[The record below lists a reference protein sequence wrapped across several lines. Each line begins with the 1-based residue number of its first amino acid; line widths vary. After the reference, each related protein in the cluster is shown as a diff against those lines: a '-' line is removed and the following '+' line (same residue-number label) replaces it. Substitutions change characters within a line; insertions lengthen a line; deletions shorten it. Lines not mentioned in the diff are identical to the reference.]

1 MGRRRWGPES
11 CLAVIVIAVAVHAVT
26 VAAVVVVMA
35 VAVLS
40 SPSVFVSLK
49 KKRKKKGNLFLL
61 GEWENVK
68 RKLGKGRKRG
78 VVWCSWRMEPNTS
91 FTFRGSSKCTD
102 GNEKLKRG

>member
-49 KKRKKKGNLFLL
+49 KKKKKKVSLSFRGVGKCEEKIGKREKERCGVVREWNPTLRSHL
-61 GEWENVK
+61 GEV
-68 RKLGKGRKRG
+68 RS
-78 VVWCSWRMEPNTS
+78 VQMETKNLS
-91 FTFRGSSKCTD
+91 EA
-102 GNEKLKRG
+102 EK